1 MVTRVI
7 NLFYREI
14 RGLHQ
19 AAYILALFALASQVL
34 AVVRDRL
41 LAHQFGAGA
50 ELDIYYAAF
59 RIPDLLFVL
68 FASVLSV
75 YVLLPFVTRAK
86 EESDAAA
93 SAILSQMATL
103 FCVAYTAVALLT
115 ILLAPY
121 IVGWLYPGFDP
132 GAQLQVITLMR
143 ILLLQPFLLGLSSLL
158 GVVTQLQHRFVIYAL
173 SPLLYNI
180 GIIFG
185 ATILFQYFGLVGIV
199 WGVVLGALG
208 HVLIQVPLVSGSS
221 LRFGL
226 TRSLRFS
233 LFRSISTVALPRAL
247 TLSLGQLQ
255 LLGMVGLATSMTVGS
270 VAVLQFAFNLQ
281 SVPLAIIGMSYSVA
295 AFPTLAELLAQ
306 KKQQE
311 FNAYVIVALRHIVF
325 WSMPIVVLVIVLRAQ
340 MVRVLLGSGSFDW
353 ADTRLTAAALG
364 LFTISLA
371 AQAVTLLIVRAFYAG
386 GHTRIPLFI
395 TLVGTMIGG
404 AASYGFYLWF
414 QSSPTIAVQLVQL
427 LRLEGVTGAEV
438 LMLPLGYTLG
448 VLVQTALML
457 YFLSRTFALSLGSVG
472 IHSVQSLAASLVGG
486 LCAYATL
493 LFIVEGINQ
502 ERFVGILIQGVV
514 AGLLGLVGV
523 IATYRLLGSTELHE
537 IYMAFRSRIFKTDV
551 VAPQPD
557 VL

>member
-1 MVTRVI
+1 MVTRVF

-41 LAHQFGAGA
+41 LAHQFGAGV

-75 YVLLPFVTRAK
+75 YVLLPFVTRAR
-86 EESDAAA
+86 EESDVAA

-103 FCVAYTAVALLT
+103 FCIAYTVVALLT

-121 IVGWLYPGFDP
+121 IVAWLYPGFDTA
-132 GAQLQVITLMR
+132 AQVQVITLMR

-185 ATILFQYFGLVGIV
+185 ATVLFQYFGLAGIV

-208 HVLIQVPLVSGSS
+208 HLLIQVPLVSSSS

-226 TRSLRFS
+226 TRTLHVS

-364 LFTISLA
+364 LFTVSLA

-395 TLVGTMIGG
+395 TLIGTVIGG
-404 AASYGFYLWF
+404 TASYGFYIWF

-427 LRLEGVTGAEV
+427 LRLEGVSGAEV

-457 YFLSRTFALSLGSVG
+457 YFLSRTFTLSLGSVG
-472 IHSVQSLAASLVGG
+472 VHALQSLLASLVGG

-514 AGLLGLVGV
+514 AGVLGLVGV
-523 IATYRLLGSTELHE
+523 IVTYRLLGSTELHE
-537 IYMAFRSRIFKTDV
+537 IYLAFRSRIFKTDV